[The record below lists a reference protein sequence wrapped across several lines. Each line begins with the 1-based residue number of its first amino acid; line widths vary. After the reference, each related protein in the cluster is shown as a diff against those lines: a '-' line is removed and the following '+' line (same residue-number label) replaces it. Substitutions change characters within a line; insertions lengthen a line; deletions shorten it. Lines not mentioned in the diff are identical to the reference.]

1 MQNRFEI
8 QKLVESY
15 STDEIK
21 GFLKLFTPL
30 ELSIIRTLYDFNAS
44 MHVKSI
50 LDVYI
55 KELYDTVIELGE
67 KTFKNRG
74 EIKQLDFQKAGS
86 KIRYCYT
93 PVEFTPSKIE
103 NFINSFSEDYGKIIK
118 AKGMEETKIY
128 GLKNSNDENAQ
139 IPDYIFNEIVRKN
152 LSGSGIAKIPS
163 FNTIEK
169 TLEGLEQEV
178 VIGRKLKGKK
188 ANAVYALNP
197 HFYALLKKIW
207 LIIII
212 ALSSFI
218 IFSKTVIGPLL
229 WIEIFN

>member
-8 QKLVESY
+8 QKPVESY
-15 STDEIK
+15 PIDEIE
-21 GFLKLFTPL
+21 GFLKTFTPL

-50 LDVYI
+50 LDVCI
-55 KELYDTVIELGE
+55 RELYGAVIELSE
-67 KTFKNRG
+67 KAFKNKSG
-74 EIKQLDFQKAGS
+74 IKQSDFQKAGS
-86 KIRYCYT
+86 KIQYYYNA
-93 PVEFTPSKIE
+93 VEFTPSKIE

-128 GLKNSNDENAQ
+128 SLKNSNDENAQ
-139 IPDYIFNEIVRKN
+139 LPDYIFNEIIRKN

-178 VIGRKLKGKK
+178 VIERKLEGKK

-207 LIIII
+207 LIIFI
-212 ALSSFI
+212 ALTSFT
-218 IFSKTVIGPLL
+218 IFSKTVVGSLL
-229 WIEIFN
+229 PTVIFN

>member
-30 ELSIIRTLYDFNAS
+30 ELSIICTLYDFNAS
-44 MHVKSI
+44 MHVKGI
-50 LDVYI
+50 LDAYI
-55 KELYDTVIELGE
+55 KELYGAVIGLSE
-67 KTFKNRG
+67 KTFNRG
-74 EIKQLDFQKAGS
+74 GIKQLDFQKAGS

-103 NFINSFSEDYGKIIK
+103 NFINSFSEDYEKIIK

-139 IPDYIFNEIVRKN
+139 IPDYIFNEIIRKN
-152 LSGSGIAKIPS
+152 LSESGIAKIPS
-163 FNTIEK
+163 FNTVEK
-169 TLEGLEQEV
+169 TLEGLGQEV
-178 VIGRKLKGKK
+178 VIERKLKGKK

-207 LIIII
+207 LIIFI
-212 ALSSFI
+212 ALTSFI
-218 IFSKTVIGPLL
+218 IFSKIVIGPLL
-229 WIEIFN
+229 